1 MLIAIEMKQ
10 KRWGKNNPGI
20 CSRGNR
26 EKGGMEI
33 LSNGGNLDKERA
45 EPTGIFGIT
54 RICIKEKT
62 LLDRKIEFNPII
74 KPKKEQKTLSPWIDP
89 GYSIFHP

>member
-1 MLIAIEMKQ
+1 MSRGANCNRNETKALE
-10 KRWGKNNPGI
+10 KNNPGI

-33 LSNGGNLDKERA
+33 LSNGGNLDKERT

-54 RICIKEKT
+54 GILYNGENASGS
-62 LLDRKIEFNPII
+62 D
-74 KPKKEQKTLSPWIDP
+74 D
-89 GYSIFHP
+89 